1 MRSNPDDL
9 FCGDLPTSPCPGTG
23 AILVTGATG
32 YIGGRLVPELLHRGY
47 HVRVMSRE
55 LSPEHRERW
64 PGAEVVK
71 ADALQ
76 PESLGPALE
85 GIHTAF
91 YLIHPLL
98 LANEM
103 AESAT
108 VQAAANFRKTA
119 EEKGISHVIYLG
131 ALGDSRTS
139 PSVLLRQRA
148 QVPEELR
155 RSGIPVTALFSA
167 AIIGSGSASYELIEH
182 LVRSC
187 PVLLIPSWAESR
199 CQPVAV
205 RDVIKYLVGLL
216 ETPGVSGRTFEIGGA
231 DVLSL
236 REMLTIT
243 AQVLCRKKLLLR
255 APIEHAGMYAYLAS
269 LLTPVPMQICRC
281 LLEYWHGDLLC
292 RDQEIRRIV
301 PFRLLGYREALVRAL
316 SREEQDRVY
325 TRWSDAYPP
334 DYDLA
339 MKLHEL
345 DGLPTYQSSYSL
357 VTDKDA
363 SALFRSICRIG
374 GREGW
379 FNSNWLWRIRG
390 AFDRM
395 LLGVGTSRGRKS
407 ATSLEA
413 GDVIDFWRVE
423 DYRVNERLLLRAEMK
438 LPGRAWLE
446 FRIDQL
452 NGRNSLSVTAYY
464 QTKGLWGRFYWY
476 VFLPFHIFIFRDLIR
491 QIERTS
497 VGIRT
502 PGSSK

>member
-167 AIIGSGSASYELIEH
+167 AIIGSGSASYELI
-182 LVRSC
+182 
-187 PVLLIPSWAESR
+187 A
-199 CQPVAV
+199 
-205 RDVIKYLVGLL
+205 
-216 ETPGVSGRTFEIGGA
+216 PGP
-231 DVLSL
+231 
-236 REMLTIT
+236 
-243 AQVLCRKKLLLR
+243 Q
-255 APIEHAGMYAYLAS
+255 
-269 LLTPVPMQICRC
+269 
-281 LLEYWHGDLLC
+281 
-292 RDQEIRRIV
+292 
-301 PFRLLGYREALVRAL
+301 L
-316 SREEQDRVY
+316 SRAADSFV
-325 TRWSDAYPP
+325 
-334 DYDLA
+334 
-339 MKLHEL
+339 
-345 DGLPTYQSSYSL
+345 G
-357 VTDKDA
+357 
-363 SALFRSICRIG
+363 RIQMPAG
-374 GREGW
+374 
-379 FNSNWLWRIRG
+379 RG
-390 AFDRM
+390 ARRHQ
-395 LLGVGTSRGRKS
+395 VSR
-407 ATSLEA
+407 
-413 GDVIDFWRVE
+413 
-423 DYRVNERLLLRAEMK
+423 
-438 LPGRAWLE
+438 
-446 FRIDQL
+446 
-452 NGRNSLSVTAYY
+452 
-464 QTKGLWGRFYWY
+464 
-476 VFLPFHIFIFRDLIR
+476 
-491 QIERTS
+491 RTS
-497 VGIRT
+497 GNA
-502 PGSSK
+502 GSVRQDI